1 MLKKAMPRKYGAGQE
16 LALVPNVSRLT
27 SDTQVL
33 RTMEAL
39 LSRPMRK
46 GRQRLQYFSL
56 TPFQLQPSE

>member
-16 LALVPNVSRLT
+16 LGLVPNVSRLT

-46 GRQRLQYFSL
+46 APPEAANAS
-56 TPFQLQPSE
+56 PAS